1 MVACT
6 AFISILLAGPPNGD
20 GTVRLVQA
28 QGVIAD
34 NVPVVPSTATPAR
47 MSLGGDFQSEE
58 FMIHVPPGASEPL
71 TVLVAL
77 HGMGGNGDDISR
89 SIRSR
94 TDAQGWVVVAPTL
107 NYGNW
112 TDPSVVTQEA
122 TAHYPRL
129 NALLDRLPT
138 VIGSAVKPKVLL
150 YGFSR
155 GSQAANRYAL
165 AFPERVAG
173 AALISGGTYTIPYT
187 SVRNGESSTTAP
199 FPYGVANL
207 EQVFGRPF
215 DADAFRS
222 IPFWIAVGSTDND
235 PNDVPHQWDPYIGRQ
250 RVERAQQFANLLQ
263 QDGCQVEVHVVNG
276 MGHNETDAVRAGAI
290 EFLARFS

>member
-1 MVACT
+1 
-6 AFISILLAGPPNGD
+6 L
-20 GTVRLVQA
+20 
-28 QGVIAD
+28 
-34 NVPVVPSTATPAR
+34 
-47 MSLGGDFQSEE
+47 SLGGDYQSEE
-58 FMIHVPPGASEPL
+58 FSIHVPPGAVEPL

-77 HGMGGNGDDISR
+77 HGMGGSGDDISR

-94 TDAQGWVVVAPTL
+94 TDAQGWVVVAPTI

-112 TDPSVVTQEA
+112 TDPAVLTQEA
-122 TAHYPRL
+122 ATHYPRM

-138 VIGSAVKPKVLL
+138 IIGSAVKPKVLL

-187 SVRNGESSTTAP
+187 SVPNGDSLTAAP

-207 EQVFGRPF
+207 DQVFGRPF
-215 DADAFRS
+215 DAETFRG
-222 IPFWIAVGSTDND
+222 IPFWIAVGSTDID
-235 PNDVPHQWDPYIGRQ
+235 PNDVPHQWDPYIGIQ
-250 RVERAQQFANLLQ
+250 RVERAQQFANLLA
-263 QDGCQVEVHVVNG
+263 QDGCQVEVHVFNG

-290 EFLARFS
+290 DFLARFS